1 MVLKS
6 VFINVDFPIPVS
18 PANGRKQR
26 GRRRKR
32 ECVSVTWEYFI
43 SFQTSI
49 FIAVTEVNLRE
60 GQRDSGEMYSS
71 YTFSVRY
78 SPTHRMLKQK
88 PCVTDLLTSCSG
100 RLSNPTWPP
109 KLRLRFSSFYGT
121 QKKKKSIRSLADVR
135 KTHGRVIIQNRM
147 AQILKRSHSNA
158 RKHQRPSAQSA
169 HVKSITPHIMS

>member
-1 MVLKS
+1 MGVLHQLSDIDFYCCNRS
-6 VFINVDFPIPVS
+6 VSQCITFMSRNTTPCCCLLFIFV
-18 PANGRKQR
+18 AKH
-26 GRRRKR
+26 
-32 ECVSVTWEYFI
+32 VT
-43 SFQTSI
+43 QCK
-49 FIAVTEVNLRE
+49 VNQHE

-109 KLRLRFSSFYGT
+109 KLRLRFSSFYRTHT
-121 QKKKKSIRSLADVR
+121 QKKKKNIRSVADVR
-135 KTHGRVIIQNRM
+135 KTHGRVIIQKRM

-158 RKHQRPSAQSA
+158 WKHQRPSAHSA
-169 HVKSITPHIMS
+169 HVKSITL